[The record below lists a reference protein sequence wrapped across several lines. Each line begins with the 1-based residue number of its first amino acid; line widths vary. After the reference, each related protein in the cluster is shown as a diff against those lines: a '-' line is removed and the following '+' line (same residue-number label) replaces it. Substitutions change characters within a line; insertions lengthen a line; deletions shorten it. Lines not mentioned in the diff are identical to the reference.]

1 MMVVIEDIYRKMVV
15 SRHRNIG
22 AAIASRNRLVKEHG
36 QGFEIKIEDD
46 MDGVKALRSLT
57 KDEESVFRMIF
68 KDF

>member
-1 MMVVIEDIYRKMVV
+1 MVVVQDIYRKMVV

-22 AAIASRNRLVKEHG
+22 AAIASRNRLVKKHG
-36 QGFEIKIEDD
+36 KGFEIKIEDD
-46 MDGVKALRSLT
+46 KALRSLT